1 MENKLQLFNFNGS
14 EIRTVLIGTDIWFV
28 ASDVCDVLEIQNSR
42 RSANLLDEDEKLM
55 YTLCTSGQNRET
67 WLVNES
73 GLYSL
78 TLTSRKP
85 QAKAFKKWI
94 TSEVLP
100 SIRKTGSYEVKPM
113 SDSELMSRAL
123 LIAQQTL
130 DSANKKVEVLE
141 QEIERVEPMKQAYMH
156 LIDSEGEYDLS
167 TIAKMFKI
175 GRNKLCTLL
184 RQKKIFMQ
192 GKTEP
197 YQEYIKKGWF
207 RVTTKEIKPKFF
219 VSQSLV
225 TNKGLSNLR
234 PLILGEKMDAILVA

>member
-1 MENKLQLFNFNGS
+1 MENFNLS
-14 EIRTVLIGTDIWFV
+14 IKKTITSIEIAEI
-28 ASDVCDVLEIQNSR
+28 SNKQHKDVLEAIRKMEESW
-42 RSANLLDEDEKLM
+42 EKV
-55 YTLCTSGQNRET
+55 TG
-67 WLVNES
+67 
-73 GLYSL
+73 
-78 TLTSRKP
+78 RKFP
-85 QAKAFKKWI
+85 L
-94 TSEVLP
+94 SEYKDSTGRVLP
-100 SIRKTGSYEVKPM
+100 MYDLSKTECLYVATKFNDEARAKLVLRWEQLETKPL
-113 SDSELMSRAL
+113 SDAEIMSRAL

-130 DSANKKVEVLE
+130 DNANKKVEILE

-156 LIDSEGEYDLS
+156 LIDSKGEYDLS